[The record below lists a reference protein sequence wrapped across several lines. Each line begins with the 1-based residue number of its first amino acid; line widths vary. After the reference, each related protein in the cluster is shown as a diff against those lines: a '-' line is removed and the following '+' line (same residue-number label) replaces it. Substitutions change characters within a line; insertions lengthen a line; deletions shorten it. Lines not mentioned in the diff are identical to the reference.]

1 MNLKI
6 SPNRLFDVLTKKK
19 TVLAILTVLFVF
31 PLITPSRYSMN
42 LLAGVFIW
50 ALLAMSYD
58 LLLGY
63 TGLVSF
69 GHAALFGIG
78 AYVSVLLILPPYNI
92 PFLPAILAAM
102 LFGALLCL
110 AMGVFSLRVKGIY
123 YALVTLAFAEMIY
136 AFFIKWVHPILL
148 KKETLRVPVPDFVK
162 STSFFYFS
170 VAISAAILIILYI
183 AAFRDLIKKGVLA
196 RTKIL
201 YAVLMIVFLALLI
214 YTAPQKLHFISEGS
228 VKDKL
233 PTNMYFFALM
243 PLTICYLIANRIVN
257 SPLGRIFVAI
267 RENEER
273 AKMLGYNVF
282 KYKLISSSIA
292 GIFAG
297 LAGAL
302 YAPFLLS
309 INPDT
314 VLSALVTINVLLFS
328 ILGGLGT
335 LIGPMIGAAIITI
348 FARELSSY
356 FVIELF
362 GRELS
367 LWMVALGI
375 FYALVILFLPYG
387 IVNTLRWK
395 SASIRKAFKGL
406 IKSIKI
412 SRRKQTAKEGTS

>member
-1 MNLKI
+1 MLE
-6 SPNRLFDVLTKKK
+6 VLTKKK
-19 TVLAILTVLFVF
+19 TVLAILTVFFFF
-31 PLITPSRYSMN
+31 PLITPSRYYMN

-78 AYVSVLLILPPYNI
+78 AYVSVLVSLPPYNI
-92 PFLPAILAAM
+92 PFLPATLAAM

-110 AMGVFSLRVKGIY
+110 TMGIFTLRVKGIY
-123 YALVTLAFAEMIY
+123 YALVTLAFAEVIY
-136 AFFIKWVHPILL
+136 AVFIKWVHPTLL
-148 KKETLRVPVPDFVK
+148 KKETLRVPIPDFVK
-162 STSFFYFS
+162 SVSFLYFS
-170 VAISAAILIILYI
+170 LAISAVILIILYI
-183 AAFRDLIKKGVLA
+183 TVFRDLIRKGVLA
-196 RTKIL
+196 RKKIL
-201 YAVLMIVFLALLI
+201 YVVLMIAFLALLV
-214 YTAPQKLHFISEGS
+214 YTAPQKLQVISEGS
-228 VKDKL
+228 VKDRI
-233 PTNMYFFALM
+233 PTNVYFFALI
-243 PLTICYLIANRIVN
+243 PLIICYLVADRMVN
-257 SPLGRIFVAI
+257 SPMGRIFVAI

-273 AKMLGYNVF
+273 AKMLGYDVF
-282 KYKLISSSIA
+282 KYKLMSSSIS

-335 LIGPMIGAAIITI
+335 LIGPMIGAGIITI
-348 FARELSSY
+348 FARELSDY

-367 LWMVALGI
+367 LWMLALGI
-375 FYALVILFLPYG
+375 FYALIILFLPYG

-395 SASIRKAFKGL
+395 GASIRKTFTSL
-406 IKSIKI
+406 IKSIKT
-412 SRRKQTAKEGTS
+412 SARRKQPAAEGTP